1 MTPLIDSQDL
11 RPLTEQ
17 ASPETQGV
25 TVEAHGLTLRGS
37 LGWVYRDVDL
47 TAAPGRVTA
56 LTGPAGSGR
65 TCLLL
70 TLTGR
75 MKPTG
80 GSARVGDHTLPRH
93 AHAVQRISAI
103 SSPEGL
109 NPPEPALTVRQQL
122 SEYLHLHAGVSW
134 VRRSRRDEAMGIAL
148 ERVGLELPLDR
159 HVSDLDAVDQQLLG
173 VALALMGEPALL
185 AVDDVGARLPPA
197 GQRVLWERLREV
209 ADSGVTVL
217 ATCVDPEPGAGLADL
232 VRLPTA
238 R

>member
-1 MTPLIDSQDL
+1 MTPLIESQDL
-11 RPLTEQ
+11 LPART
-17 ASPETQGV
+17 SPEPSGV
-25 TVEAHGLTLRGS
+25 AVEADGLTLRGS
-37 LGWVYRDVDL
+37 LGWVYRDVSL
-47 TAAPGRVTA
+47 VAAPGRLTA
-56 LTGPAGSGR
+56 LAGPAGSGR

-80 GSARVGDHTLPRH
+80 GEARVGDHRLPRQ

-122 SEYLHLHAGVSW
+122 NEFLHLHAGVSW
-134 VRRSRRDEAMGIAL
+134 VRRSRRGEAMGIAL

-159 HVSDLDAVDQQLLG
+159 HVSELDAVDQQLLG
-173 VALALMGEPALL
+173 IALALMGEPSLL

-197 GQRVLWERLREV
+197 RQRVVWERLREV
-209 ADSGVTVL
+209 ADSGVTVI
-217 ATCVDPEPGAGLADL
+217 ATCVDPDPATDLADL
-232 VRLPTA
+232 VRLPA
-238 R
+238 AG